1 MIIIFLN
8 INNFFMTALLL
19 ELLLLLTLRR
29 MKRVLVDLNTIFL
42 ATSVTVNNYSQKKI
56 TPGVIIAPGKKHS
69 RSNIFLVK
77 IYSHT
82 EKSNPLRSVLF

>member
-8 INNFFMTALLL
+8 INNFFMTTLLL
-19 ELLLLLTLRR
+19 ELLLLLTLKR

-56 TPGVIIAPGKKHS
+56 TPGVIIA
-69 RSNIFLVK
+69 R
-77 IYSHT
+77 
-82 EKSNPLRSVLF
+82 EKSTPGVIFSW